1 MVTECNARGYH
12 QTLNFVDEGPEVCRS
27 LVIHQRSQ
35 FSLLWEGIQG
45 PVDFFPFFF
54 FFTGKISLL
63 SRLEITGMASCH
75 DGHRGATPAVLSPVE
90 RARTQDRQ

>member
-12 QTLNFVDEGPEVCRS
+12 QTLNFVDERPEVCRS

-45 PVDFFPFFF
+45 PVDFFLFYWEN
-54 FFTGKISLL
+54 L
-63 SRLEITGMASCH
+63 ASCH